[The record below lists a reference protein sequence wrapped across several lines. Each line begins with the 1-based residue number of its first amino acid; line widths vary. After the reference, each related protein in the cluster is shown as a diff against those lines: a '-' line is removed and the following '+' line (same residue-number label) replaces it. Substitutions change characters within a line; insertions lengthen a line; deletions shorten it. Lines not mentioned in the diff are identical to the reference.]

1 MNRSALRALA
11 AGFVLWA
18 CAPPLAAPATA
29 RAVEST
35 PSELGES
42 EEEPP
47 SPPEPVVL
55 PQVLPGAYRLRLAS
69 PCRGTER
76 SVSGSLTL
84 QRISPNDVPLPGDA
98 ASGLSLLWG
107 QADLD
112 VASLDTCLAPS
123 GVSRGDPIHP
133 EVLIEVLR
141 WDGLP
146 QHQVLL
152 VSTEP
157 RHSKGQRAA
166 LARGV
171 ALWVEQVQAGHL
183 SGVWCRWE
191 LSRRGEGRWEADLV
205 RPD

>member
-1 MNRSALRALA
+1 MS
-11 AGFVLWA
+11 
-18 CAPPLAAPATA
+18 
-29 RAVEST
+29 
-35 PSELGES
+35 SELGDR
-42 EEEPP
+42 EEAPP

-55 PQVLPGAYRLRLAS
+55 PQVVPGAYRLRLVTA
-69 PCRGTER
+69 CRGSER

-84 QRISPNDVPLPGDA
+84 QRISPNDAPVPRD
-98 ASGLSLLWG
+98 ASGGASLLWG

-112 VASLDTCLAPS
+112 VASLDTCLTSSA
-123 GVSRGDPIHP
+123 VSRGDPIHP
-133 EVLIEVLR
+133 EVLVEVLH

-157 RHSKGQRAA
+157 RHLKGQRAA

-171 ALWVEQVQAGHL
+171 AMWVEQVHAGHL
-183 SGVWCRWE
+183 SGAWCRWE

-205 RPD
+205 GPD